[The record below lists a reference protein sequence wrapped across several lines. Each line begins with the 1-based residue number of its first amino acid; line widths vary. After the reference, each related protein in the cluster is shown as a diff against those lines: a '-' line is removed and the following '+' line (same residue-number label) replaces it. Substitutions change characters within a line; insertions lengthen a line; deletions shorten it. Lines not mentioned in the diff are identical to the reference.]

1 MFQNCKDSKKGKKR
15 LLLSGFIYIK
25 DHFIIDAIFSYIL
38 YVKDNE
44 WLLFTF
50 NFTLCKYI
58 KLYVM
63 YKYKQIYK
71 SIVYA
76 YIVKLLWV
84 KFYKTWIIHLKLNN
98 GELNIMYKNMKSHP
112 DMAYGKI

>member
-1 MFQNCKDSKKGKKR
+1 MLF
-15 LLLSGFIYIK
+15 L
-25 DHFIIDAIFSYIL
+25 AIF

-50 NFTLCKYI
+50 NFTLYKYI
-58 KLYVM
+58 KVYVM
-63 YKYKQIYK
+63 YKFKRIYK

-84 KFYKTWIIHLKLNN
+84 EFSNTWIIHLKLNN
-98 GELNIMYKNMKSHP
+98 GELNLMYKNTKSHP
-112 DMAYGKI
+112 EMAYGKI